1 MTSARRRDRGQP
13 GVHRAVLP
21 GAVRQPLELCWVPLS
36 KDLLALDGPRDWVV
50 LYRELLRI
58 VVLASQADHALLVE
72 VDATAVSAGR
82 PVFNVYPEP
91 ASEGEGR
98 LWAYAAGYIAS
109 AVREGDEA
117 RLPRDLK
124 DALDIGSMVVVP
136 VLVESGSCAA
146 VAVFRGTSS
155 PPFGP
160 EASQLLQ
167 GLADQVPDVVRRA
180 THDAEIRPRA
190 SRFMRLVQ
198 ALGALRTAGRLCCLL
213 DAAVLLLGRAGAGEA
228 AVFRVFNPELGEL
241 EVVASSGR
249 PRSPKATDPVPAS
262 RCRAITG
269 LASSGMGR
277 GVGGVGVSGRG
288 EWPRCPLLCSHK
300 RHADDGV
307 FCVPV
312 RCGRDVVGVLELWM
326 PLGEMPGEGDVRLV
340 EAVATAIGRAFAEAG
355 VVGGTTFE
363 SGPETDLVEKFA
375 VVSKTS
381 SDPAHV
387 AKVLLTLLRAA
398 VPFDVGAIAERL
410 GDIDAREFAVLQSC
424 SFPAAPGRANGGPE
438 HHEAPGGTVG
448 SRASAPRGGIPQA
461 VADGPDAEAWTRQVL
476 QRAGMFGNAVGMRRL
491 YLPHTRWQVGL
502 VVPLTSA
509 GSVGAVLVLG
519 RTAADPFS
527 QDELECLDGVREAIA
542 ELWENMALRT
552 RPLADTAQEAM
563 AERIAT
569 LEQLAAGAA
578 HEIKN
583 PLSVM
588 KGYLQVMQS
597 DESASEAIK
606 NRIDRLLR
614 QIEQIGAVVE
624 EFAQIAKPL
633 TGELAPLS
641 VTGLLE
647 EVLEVIEPQA
657 SNIGITIVRAYAEDT
672 PEVMGDG
679 GKLEQVFLNLC
690 RNSLEAMAPLGGGEL
705 RVSTRTA
712 EDGRFVEVEFR
723 DTGPGMSA
731 EIMSRI
737 FRPFFTTKKHG
748 TGLGLTI
755 SMQIVR
761 QHGGT
766 IRVESSPGAGATFT
780 VVLPTAPR

>member
-1 MTSARRRDRGQP
+1 
-13 GVHRAVLP
+13 
-21 GAVRQPLELCWVPLS
+21 
-36 KDLLALDGPRDWVV
+36 
-50 LYRELLRI
+50 
-58 VVLASQADHALLVE
+58 
-72 VDATAVSAGR
+72 
-82 PVFNVYPEP
+82 
-91 ASEGEGR
+91 
-98 LWAYAAGYIAS
+98 
-109 AVREGDEA
+109 
-117 RLPRDLK
+117 
-124 DALDIGSMVVVP
+124 
-136 VLVESGSCAA
+136 
-146 VAVFRGTSS
+146 
-155 PPFGP
+155 
-160 EASQLLQ
+160 
-167 GLADQVPDVVRRA
+167 
-180 THDAEIRPRA
+180 
-190 SRFMRLVQ
+190 
-198 ALGALRTAGRLCCLL
+198 
-213 DAAVLLLGRAGAGEA
+213 
-228 AVFRVFNPELGEL
+228 
-241 EVVASSGR
+241 
-249 PRSPKATDPVPAS
+249 
-262 RCRAITG
+262 
-269 LASSGMGR
+269 
-277 GVGGVGVSGRG
+277 
-288 EWPRCPLLCSHK
+288 
-300 RHADDGV
+300 
-307 FCVPV
+307 
-312 RCGRDVVGVLELWM
+312 VGVLELWM
-326 PLGEMPGEGDVRLV
+326 PLGEMPGEGDARLV

-355 VVGGTTFE
+355 VAGGTAFE
-363 SGPETDLVEKFA
+363 SGAETDLVEKFA

-381 SDPAHV
+381 GDPAHV
-387 AKVLLTLLRAA
+387 AKVLLTLLRAV
-398 VPFDVGAIAERL
+398 VPFDVGAVDERL
-410 GDIDAREFAVLQSC
+410 GDVDARGFAVLKSC
-424 SFPAAPGRANGGPE
+424 SFSAAPGQASGRPE
-438 HHEAPGGTVG
+438 DHGAPGGTVG
-448 SRASAPRGGIPQA
+448 PGESALRGGIPQA
-461 VADGPDAEAWTRQVL
+461 VAGGPDAEAWTRQVL
-476 QRAGMFGNAVGMRRL
+476 QRAGMFGNAAGMKRL

-519 RTAADPFS
+519 RTAAEPFS
-527 QDELECLDGVREAIA
+527 QDELKCLDGVREAIA
-542 ELWENMALRT
+542 ELWESMALRT
-552 RPLADTAQEAM
+552 RPLADSAQEAM

-597 DESASEAIK
+597 DDSASEAIK

-641 VTGLLE
+641 ITGLLE

-705 RVSTRTA
+705 RVSTRAA